1 MDDKNSVLVVDDD
14 PALLMS
20 VWEILKDDYNVS
32 NVKSGREALE
42 MLKTGYVPDI
52 ILLDIDMPGLNG
64 FETLALINEMEEMR
78 DIPVMFLTGVATTE
92 AEEKGMKSGA
102 ADFIK
107 KPFVKEILLVRLK
120 VHIENGRRFREGS
133 MLKKNKL
140 AAMIDEAKFE
150 KIAGHLTETE
160 RKILRL
166 IALGYNNQEI
176 SDALIYTNS
185 YVRKVVSVI
194 YEKNFVSNRT
204 ELKKLLH

>member
-1 MDDKNSVLVVDDD
+1 MESKKSVLVVDDD

-140 AAMIDEAKFE
+140 TAMIDEAKFE
-150 KIAGHLTETE
+150 KIAGRLTETE